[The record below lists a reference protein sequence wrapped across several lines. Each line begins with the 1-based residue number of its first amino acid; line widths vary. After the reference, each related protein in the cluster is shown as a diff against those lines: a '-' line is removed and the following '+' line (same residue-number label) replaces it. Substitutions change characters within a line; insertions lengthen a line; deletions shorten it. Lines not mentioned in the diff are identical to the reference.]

1 MKRRGSGKSA
11 GSWVAGL
18 TEMGRVI
25 PPKFGFWKEWQRCGS
40 GNNLWA
46 YVYNILVLV
55 GTQ

>member
-1 MKRRGSGKSA
+1 M
-11 GSWVAGL
+11 AGL

-40 GNNLWA
+40 DNNLWA